1 MTAFAEFGLVEW
13 TALGAAVVLFV
24 LFLHIFNKVPKIRE
38 TPRSFRCVLAA
49 FAVWAVAYGGSKP
62 GPSGRVTVSDP
73 YIRDNGS

>member
-38 TPRSFRCVLAA
+38 TTR
-49 FAVWAVAYGGSKP
+49 
-62 GPSGRVTVSDP
+62 
-73 YIRDNGS
+73 